1 MIKYIF
7 KNTGKHLGMT
17 KKFEPRVEN
26 AIKNYIAKF
35 KKEINVI
42 DVYLFGSYAKGNYHN
57 DSDIDIAVIS
67 DQFKGNCIEDR
78 LLLMR
83 LRRDIDL
90 RIEPHPFRPED
101 FTDENPF
108 VKEIK
113 EYGIRIQC

>member
-1 MIKYIF
+1 MVKKIDSRV
-7 KNTGKHLGMT
+7 KNTIM
-17 KKFEPRVEN
+17 E
-26 AIKNYIAKF
+26 YISKL

-67 DQFKGNCIEDR
+67 DQFKGDCIEDR

-113 EYGIRIQC
+113 EYGIRIPF